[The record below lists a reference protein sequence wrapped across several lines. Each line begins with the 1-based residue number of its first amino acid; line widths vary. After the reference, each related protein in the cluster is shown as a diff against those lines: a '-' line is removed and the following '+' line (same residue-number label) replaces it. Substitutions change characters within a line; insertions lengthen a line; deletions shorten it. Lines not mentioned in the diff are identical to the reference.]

1 MSDHTHEHT
10 HTYTHEHPHGHDG
23 QEHSHEHTHT
33 YTHSHEHSHDGN
45 ESHEHTHNH
54 EVENHDHEYAHQ
66 HGSHHHHDEPIPES
80 KDRMVALLDYNCQHN
95 ESHASELK
103 RLAEKLKDQGY
114 EAEAAKVSEACDAF
128 EKGNAALREALDLLK
143 KA

>member
-1 MSDHTHEHT
+1 MSEHTHEHT
-10 HTYTHEHPHGHDG
+10 HTYTHE
-23 QEHSHEHTHT
+23 
-33 YTHSHEHSHDGN
+33 
-45 ESHEHTHNH
+45 
-54 EVENHDHEYAHQ
+54 

>member
-1 MSDHTHEHT
+1 MSEHTHEHS
-10 HTYTHEHPHGHDG
+10 HTYTHEHPH
-23 QEHSHEHTHT
+23 
-33 YTHSHEHSHDGN
+33 
-45 ESHEHTHNH
+45 
-54 EVENHDHEYAHQ
+54 Q
-66 HGSHHHHDEPIPES
+66 HGHKEVPLSQGSPEHAHTSLEGASASVHSHHDEPIPES